1 MSVLESMVEAINEQN
16 VAIKNFESE
25 YEDYKNKLKTLQD
38 YKNKLIN
45 KKLGLKQDII
55 QANKLIEDAKNYYTE
70 DDLNRFSKIH
80 DSLLHT
86 HQWQPVE
93 LKKDL
98 VIMNCKNLEVKLNF
112 DINENK
118 ILSLELSNLISNDM
132 NNEEKKYCN
141 LLILGLQKM
150 ISRNIAKSLQQINEV
165 SRILQEIKTY
175 WNNVYQIY
183 QEIFILRLK
192 FPTEILKAMP
202 DLETELLIS
211 PKEDFESKVSNPMIE
226 EGTDNHDKLKVAID
240 LMGDHAVTGE
250 LLKPF
255 DSLINAVME
264 LIRKN
269 YGSFEDAQYNRK
281 FCNCLLDRIEF
292 IEQPMK
298 NLRARKNLMILL
310 LIDQNYYDTL
320 LCLIAIL
327 KESQR
332 LINEI
337 SFLWNL
343 RKFRATNDI
352 KIHFERVTEEFDK
365 VLSKL
370 NLEKPFDYEAQKK
383 KDLKA
388 IEYDIS
394 TMNKFLE
401 SVEGSSI
408 TLPNSNMEINP
419 IFETVTLIKARLTEV
434 NPNEITIKRIP
445 PNELI
450 RIYHH
455 LCRKNDQPGGGGNVK
470 VKRWLCGEKGN
481 FGNDHNIIEQSYSG
495 IIRAAW
501 QNDPLLRPYL
511 YLIFLKLDELSKD
524 NPIEEGSSLS
534 AMLRFQK
541 YDDSDQVVEIIY
553 DDNEVE
559 TKNEE
564 EILPVNKD
572 SNLDIVPVVSIY
584 LALNFVLQL

>member
-1 MSVLESMVEAINEQN
+1 
-16 VAIKNFESE
+16 
-25 YEDYKNKLKTLQD
+25 
-38 YKNKLIN
+38 
-45 KKLGLKQDII
+45 
-55 QANKLIEDAKNYYTE
+55 
-70 DDLNRFSKIH
+70 
-80 DSLLHT
+80 
-86 HQWQPVE
+86 
-93 LKKDL
+93 
-98 VIMNCKNLEVKLNF
+98 
-112 DINENK
+112 
-118 ILSLELSNLISNDM
+118 
-132 NNEEKKYCN
+132 
-141 LLILGLQKM
+141 
-150 ISRNIAKSLQQINEV
+150 
-165 SRILQEIKTY
+165 
-175 WNNVYQIY
+175 
-183 QEIFILRLK
+183 
-192 FPTEILKAMP
+192 MP

-211 PKEDFESKVSNPMIE
+211 PKEEFESKVSNPMIE

-269 YGSFEDAQYNRK
+269 YGSFEDAQYNK
-281 FCNCLLDRIEF
+281 NFCNCLLDRIEF

-298 NLRARKNLMILL
+298 NLRAHKNLMILL

-450 RIYHH
+450 RVYYH

-470 VKRWLCGEKGN
+470 VKRWLCGEKGK
-481 FGNDHNIIEQSYSG
+481 QSYSG

-541 YDDSDQVVEIIY
+541 YDDSDEVVEIIY

-572 SNLDIVPVVSIY
+572 SNLDIVPVVSVKKFWNI
-584 LALNFVLQL
+584 

>member
-1 MSVLESMVEAINEQN
+1 
-16 VAIKNFESE
+16 
-25 YEDYKNKLKTLQD
+25 
-38 YKNKLIN
+38 
-45 KKLGLKQDII
+45 
-55 QANKLIEDAKNYYTE
+55 
-70 DDLNRFSKIH
+70 
-80 DSLLHT
+80 
-86 HQWQPVE
+86 
-93 LKKDL
+93 
-98 VIMNCKNLEVKLNF
+98 
-112 DINENK
+112 
-118 ILSLELSNLISNDM
+118 
-132 NNEEKKYCN
+132 
-141 LLILGLQKM
+141 
-150 ISRNIAKSLQQINEV
+150 
-165 SRILQEIKTY
+165 
-175 WNNVYQIY
+175 
-183 QEIFILRLK
+183 
-192 FPTEILKAMP
+192 
-202 DLETELLIS
+202 
-211 PKEDFESKVSNPMIE
+211 
-226 EGTDNHDKLKVAID
+226 
-240 LMGDHAVTGE
+240 
-250 LLKPF
+250 
-255 DSLINAVME
+255 
-264 LIRKN
+264 
-269 YGSFEDAQYNRK
+269 
-281 FCNCLLDRIEF
+281 F

-470 VKRWLCGEKGN
+470 VKRWLCGEKGSLVACKKYGEQSQKFQN
-481 FGNDHNIIEQSYSG
+481 NLILLDKLNTCPNILKFYGLSIVDWDRSSQNVLIDENFEPKITNFRCVRPSQHNPTFEHYFDPIEHWIAPERGWNLLQISKHVLAGFREVIDFGNDHNIIEQSYSG

-572 SNLDIVPVVSIY
+572 SNLDIVPVVRSVMSFDEGVKAHENGLTADHFLCQQYRLGHYCRHYLQHLSIPSSTSVMTST
-584 LALNFVLQL
+584 LL

>member
-1 MSVLESMVEAINEQN
+1 VRLG
-16 VAIKNFESE
+16 
-25 YEDYKNKLKTLQD
+25 
-38 YKNKLIN
+38 
-45 KKLGLKQDII
+45 KLGLKQDII

-470 VKRWLCGEKGN
+470 VKRWLCGEKGK
-481 FGNDHNIIEQSYSG
+481 QSYSG

>member
-70 DDLNRFSKIH
+70 DDLNRFSK
-80 DSLLHT
+80 
-86 HQWQPVE
+86 
-93 LKKDL
+93 
-98 VIMNCKNLEVKLNF
+98 
-112 DINENK
+112 
-118 ILSLELSNLISNDM
+118 
-132 NNEEKKYCN
+132 
-141 LLILGLQKM
+141 
-150 ISRNIAKSLQQINEV
+150 
-165 SRILQEIKTY
+165 
-175 WNNVYQIY
+175 
-183 QEIFILRLK
+183 
-192 FPTEILKAMP
+192 
-202 DLETELLIS
+202 
-211 PKEDFESKVSNPMIE
+211 
-226 EGTDNHDKLKVAID
+226 
-240 LMGDHAVTGE
+240 
-250 LLKPF
+250 
-255 DSLINAVME
+255 
-264 LIRKN
+264 
-269 YGSFEDAQYNRK
+269 
-281 FCNCLLDRIEF
+281 F

-470 VKRWLCGEKGN
+470 VKRWLCGEKGK
-481 FGNDHNIIEQSYSG
+481 QSYSG